1 MPCTRVRTSSLTA
14 RVLLITCE
22 TVEIDTP
29 ARSAT
34 CFIVAIAFLLSRDYH
49 RYISK
54 VTTYMRA
61 RQCGASA

>member
-14 RVLLITCE
+14 RVLLITCD

-29 ARSAT
+29 ARFAT
-34 CFIVAIAFLLSRDYH
+34 CFIVAIAFLLRRDYH

-54 VTTYMRA
+54 VTT
-61 RQCGASA
+61 